1 MNICIVVGARPN
13 FVKAAPII
21 RAVQAARQKGEV
33 INGELVFAGSED
45 DKSIESSLFD
55 DLMMP
60 HPDIYLGADSDNLNE
75 LTGMVMSKFEQYLD
89 QHPTDVVI
97 VVDDLAS
104 TMAASIVAKK
114 RGLLLAHLVAGT
126 RSFDITM
133 PKEVNRLVIDGLS
146 DLLFTAGVSGNST
159 ATREGAGQEKIY
171 MVGNILID
179 SLRHNRQR
187 MVRSAILD
195 RLGLADGSYLVFTL
209 NRHALISDTS
219 NLRAMLHSVINA
231 AGQTHVIAP
240 LRGQAA
246 QAVKSILAEEPC
258 TSAHFHVTD
267 AMSYLEFG
275 YLSAHAKGIITDSG
289 NVAEE
294 ATFNSVPC
302 ITLNSY
308 TEHAETV
315 RQGTNV
321 LVGENAD
328 ILGEKTSEMVRGK
341 WKNSTLPDRWDGR
354 SAERIVQILTDVY
367 AARH

>member
-21 RAVQAARQKGEV
+21 RAVQAARQKGEI

-45 DKSIESSLFD
+45 DKSIEPSLFD

-60 HPDIYLGADSDNLNE
+60 HPDTYLGADSDNLNE

-97 VVDDLAS
+97 VVDDLTS

-187 MVRSAILD
+187 MVRPAILD
-195 RLGLADGSYLVFTL
+195 SLGLTDGSYLVFTL
-209 NRHALISDTS
+209 NRHIRCLQPAC
-219 NLRAMLHSVINA
+219 HA
-231 AGQTHVIAP
+231 ACRHQC
-240 LRGQAA
+240 RR
-246 QAVKSILAEEPC
+246 
-258 TSAHFHVTD
+258 TD
-267 AMSYLEFG
+267 AHHSPTARTVSTGREVNSLRRVMHKHPFSRDRRNE
-275 YLSAHAKGIITDSG
+275 LS
-289 NVAEE
+289 
-294 ATFNSVPC
+294 
-302 ITLNSY
+302 
-308 TEHAETV
+308 
-315 RQGTNV
+315 
-321 LVGENAD
+321 
-328 ILGEKTSEMVRGK
+328 
-341 WKNSTLPDRWDGR
+341 
-354 SAERIVQILTDVY
+354 
-367 AARH
+367 